1 MNFRSGKVFVLV
13 PLFFFS
19 RAKTKKFS
27 GHVFSSRMSRILQ
40 TRKFLPHITPYLSII
55 SIGPI
60 FLFVEKFFSLLILF
74 LLRSFLF
81 LLRARTVIIYMLVF
95 RFFSWVMSFLFR
107 MFCGYF

>member
-1 MNFRSGKVFVLV
+1 MV

-60 FLFVEKFFSLLILF
+60 FLFVEKFFSLLFLF

-81 LLRARTVIIYMLVF
+81 LLRARTYYICLYF